1 MIFPLK
7 DLNPTRRTPF
17 VTIALIAI
25 NVVVFLYELMLGRDL
40 PGFIASFGA
49 IPYELTHSTDLVG
62 RYSGS
67 PIVHTE
73 GPAFIQLTL
82 LTSMFMHGGFMH
94 LVGNMLYLW
103 IFGNN
108 VEDVLGPL
116 KFLGFY
122 LLCGLAAA
130 VAQIAIHPNSTVP
143 TIGAS
148 GAVAG
153 VLGAYLLAYPR
164 ARVVCLVFLII
175 FIQLIE
181 LPAAVVLVFWF
192 VIQFFQG
199 FASIAAGAT
208 GGVAWFAHVG
218 GFLTG
223 LLLIGSMAGPQ
234 LRALREA
241 RRWERQFGDRFPP
254 RF

>member
-1 MIFPLK
+1 MFFPLK
-7 DLNPTRRTPF
+7 DRNPTTRTAF
-17 VTIALIAI
+17 ITVALIAI

-49 IPYELTHSTDLVG
+49 IPYELTHFTDLVG
-62 RYSGS
+62 RYQGS

-73 GPAFIQLTL
+73 GPPVIHLTL
-82 LTSMFMHGGFMH
+82 FTSMFMHGGFMH
-94 LVGNMLYLW
+94 LIGNMLYLW

-108 VEDVLGPL
+108 IEDILGPI
-116 KFLGFY
+116 KFLFFY
-122 LLCGLAAA
+122 IVCGLAAS
-130 VAQIAIHPNSTVP
+130 VAHVALHPNAVVP

-153 VLGAYLLAYPR
+153 VLGAYLIAYPR
-164 ARVVCLVFLII
+164 ARVVCLVFLVFI
-175 FIQLIE
+175 IQLIE

-199 FASIAAGAT
+199 FASIASGAT
-208 GGVAWFAHVG
+208 GGVAWFAHIG
-218 GFLTG
+218 GFVAG
-223 LLLIGSMAGPQ
+223 LVLIGAMAGPR

-241 RRWERQFGDRFPP
+241 RQGEDRWRRGF
-254 RF
+254 